1 LISIGERISALRRR
15 AGLTQ
20 SELAERAALSVGGL
34 RDLEQHRVARPRAGT
49 LRRLGVAL
57 ELSCDETA
65 DLLRQAQESATALDA
80 VQIQVL
86 GPLTVWVDGEALQL
100 RSEPQRRVLAVL
112 ALSPNVPIGI
122 EAMVDLVWGRRPP
135 VTASDLVRSQLSRLR
150 RKLQTRLGRSEAGN
164 ILVATAAGYALSVEP
179 QQVDHLRFQLAVE
192 QARRDRATG
201 RVEAALVEYQRALEL
216 WRGSP
221 LEDLPEL
228 HARPAVHALVREHER
243 MVLEYADVAAELGRH
258 EAALPALHDLAVAA
272 PLHEPAHAKLMV
284 ALAATGQQVAALQI
298 YQDLRCRLSDEL
310 GLDPVA
316 ELQQVHHRIL
326 TGSVDGSVT
335 VPEPVRVGSVTG
347 VPIRPAVGAPMQ
359 LAAEPQGFVGRADQL
374 ATLDAMLDGTHDDAG
389 VVGIAAICG
398 TAGAGKTAL
407 ALHWAHRAAPH
418 FPDGQLYVDLRGFG
432 PDPAPADPAAV
443 LAGFIEAMGVPA
455 ERIPADRTHRAATFR
470 SLLAGKRVLVVLDN
484 AQDADQV
491 RPMLPGTPGCMVLV
505 TSRSPMRGLVARE
518 AARAMPL
525 DLLSRNESHELLA
538 RRLGAQ
544 RLADEPDAVEALID
558 RCARL
563 PLALAIA
570 AALAATNPGLRLSAL
585 AAELHTEGALHALC
599 AGEPATD
606 LRRVFSWSYAKLGQ
620 HAALLF
626 RMLGR
631 HPEPEVDLRTAMAL
645 VGDPS
650 DRTQH
655 AMAEL
660 ARAHLVMQ
668 RAPQRYAVHSL
679 LQAYAADLAA

>member
-1 LISIGERISALRRR
+1 LISIGDRISALRRR

-65 DLLRQAQESATALDA
+65 DLVRQAQESATALDS

-86 GPLTVWVDGEALQL
+86 GTLTVWVDGEALQL
-100 RSEPQRRVLAVL
+100 RSEPQRRVLAAL
-112 ALSPNVPIGI
+112 ALSPNVPVGI

-135 VTASDLVRSQLSRLR
+135 LTASDLVRSQLSRLR

-179 QQVDHLRFQLAVE
+179 QQVDHLRFQLAVD

-201 RVEAALVEYQRALEL
+201 RVEASLAEYQRALEL

-258 EAALPALHDLAVAA
+258 EEALPALHDLAVAA

-298 YQDLRCRLSDEL
+298 FQELRRRLSDEL

-326 TGSVDGSVT
+326 TGGLDRPVVAAGPAH
-335 VPEPVRVGSVTG
+335 PEPV
-347 VPIRPAVGAPMQ
+347 AGAPMQ
-359 LAAEPQGFVGRADQL
+359 LAAEPQGFVGRTDQL
-374 ATLDAMLDGTHDDAG
+374 ATLDTMLAGTYDDAG

-432 PDPAPADPAAV
+432 PDPAPADPADV
-443 LAGFIEAMGVPA
+443 LAGFLEAMGVPPGRA
-455 ERIPADRTHRAATFR
+455 PANLMHRAATFR

-570 AALAATNPGLRLSAL
+570 AALAATNPDLRLSAL
-585 AAELHTEGALHALC
+585 AAELHTEGALHALY
-599 AGEPATD
+599 AGEPTTD